1 MNGMRI
7 KYLASA
13 AAAALFPFLCLALP
27 ETGGIGKLEFRKVP
41 ESRSSTAIA
50 RKGEYL
56 YTCGWSGMTVYD
68 IRKPLEPRPVWSSSR
83 ITGGRQ
89 MRIEN
94 KFLYLTA
101 RENGLWILDISRPE
115 KPVVVTRFDTTEL
128 ATGLAVSGPY
138 VFVTERIYGT
148 EILNCSDPRNP
159 RFVGMVRGGEIQ
171 SAAVRGNLLFG
182 GSWGAVPF

>member
-1 MNGMRI
+1 
-7 KYLASA
+7 
-13 AAAALFPFLCLALP
+13 
-27 ETGGIGKLEFRKVP
+27 
-41 ESRSSTAIA
+41 
-50 RKGEYL
+50 
-56 YTCGWSGMTVYD
+56 
-68 IRKPLEPRPVWSSSR
+68 
-83 ITGGRQ
+83 

-94 KFLYLTA
+94 ELLYLTA

-159 RFVGMVRGGEIQ
+159 RFVGMVRGERF
-171 SAAVRGNLLFG
+171 SPPR
-182 GSWGAVPF
+182 

>member
-13 AAAALFPFLCLALP
+13 AAAALFPFFGLALP
-27 ETGGIGKLEFRKVP
+27 ETDGIGKLEFRKVP

-50 RKGEYL
+50 RKG
-56 YTCGWSGMTVYD
+56 VYD

-94 KFLYLTA
+94 ELLYLTA

-159 RFVGMVRGGEIQ
+159 RFVGMVRGERF
-171 SAAVRGNLLFG
+171 SPPR
-182 GSWGAVPF
+182 